1 MTEPAGRGASSTGE
15 RAPAGRQAAVP
26 PGGQAATP
34 PGQPGG
40 GPGGQRDA
48 EAQASQHLLFEI
60 APREDIGAP
69 MRRYAPTHWRAVAL
83 LAPAALLVAAVLVA
97 PLLTTVAESF
107 AAGAGGLRNYGAVLR
122 DPAIRHAIVNSL
134 QLLAFALLV
143 CLAGLALA
151 WPGRWPRRRPGL
163 AAGLLAAP
171 VAVSALVA
179 GAAFRLL
186 FDPQPGR
193 GTAATIAQGLGAGPA
208 FLGPGWIRLVLGLAF
223 AWQWLGLAVVV
234 FRGGLTR
241 VPLGLLRVARSFG
254 AGRLRR
260 AWAVTLPALL
270 PAGALVLIIVLVAA
284 ARVFELVLAAV
295 PGSIQGQVDVV
306 GLHLW
311 RFGPQLGTGESS
323 ALAVLLF
330 LLVAVLALAGL
341 WGLRREWPAGSGP
354 AAAAEPA
361 PAPAPV
367 PAPAARRWLR
377 RGLGVLIAVG
387 WAAPLLTLLLTSLH
401 TPRAAAATGWWAG
414 GWGWGSYQ
422 AAFSNGQLL
431 PTLGGTA
438 LRALFAATVLVV
450 LAAPAAY
457 ALAWGS
463 LPQPAVRILVP
474 VAAVLAVLPPQV
486 IAGPL
491 GYLLEHL
498 RLFGAAIPLLLVHVA
513 FGLPIAILLLRGA
526 FAAVPR
532 ELVSSRKLDPVPGSA
547 LFAVL
552 TRCWTALLAV
562 AVLEAIQVWNDVLVG
577 LLFGGTEAG
586 SVTLILFEQTRQF
599 ATSAGPLAADAV
611 LITLVPLALVLVTG
625 RWLMRG
631 LAGGAQP

>member
-1 MTEPAGRGASSTGE
+1 MTQPERRGASSTEE
-15 RAPAGRQAAVP
+15 RHPAGQRGAAP
-26 PGGQAATP
+26 PGLA
-34 PGQPGG
+34 GG
-40 GPGGQRDA
+40 GREA
-48 EAQASQHLLFEI
+48 KAQASDNLLFEI
-60 APREDIGAP
+60 APREDISAP
-69 MRRYAPTHWRAVAL
+69 VRRYSPTHWRAVAL
-83 LAPAALLVAAVLVA
+83 LAPATLVIVAVLIA
-97 PLLTTVAESF
+97 PLLITVVESF
-107 AAGAGGLRNYGAVLR
+107 VKGAGGLRNFGAVLG
-122 DPAIRHAIVNSL
+122 DPAIGHAIWNSL

-143 CLAGLALA
+143 CLAGLLLA

-186 FDPQPGR
+186 FAPQPGH
-193 GTAATIAQGLGAGPA
+193 GTVATVAQGLGMHPI
-208 FLGPGWIRLVLGLAF
+208 FLGPAWIRLVLGLAF
-223 AWQWLGLAVVV
+223 TWQWLGLAIVV
-234 FRGGLTR
+234 FRAGMTR
-241 VPLGLLRVARSFG
+241 MPLGLLRLARSFG

-260 AWAVTLPALL
+260 TWVVALPALL
-270 PAGALVLIIVLVAA
+270 PVGALVLIIVLVAA
-284 ARVFELVLAAV
+284 ARVFELVLAAA
-295 PGSIQGQVDVV
+295 PGSIQDQVDVV
-306 GLHLW
+306 GIHLW

-341 WGLRREWPAGSGP
+341 WGLRREWPAGRNP
-354 AAAAEPA
+354 AAAAEPV
-361 PAPAPV
+361 PV
-367 PAPAARRWLR
+367 PAAGARRRWLR
-377 RGLGVLIAVG
+377 RGLGILVAAV
-387 WAAPLLTLLLTSLH
+387 WSAPLLTLLLTSLH
-401 TPRAAAATGWWAG
+401 TPRAAATTGWWAS

-431 PTLGGTA
+431 PTLGSTA

-463 LPQPAVRILVP
+463 LPRTAVRILVP

-498 RLFGAAIPLLLVHVA
+498 RLLGAAMPLLMVHVA
-513 FGLPIAILLLRGA
+513 FGMPIAILLLRGA
-526 FAAVPR
+526 FTAVPL

-577 LLFGGTEAG
+577 LLYGGTEAG
-586 SVTLILFEQTRQF
+586 AVTLILFEQTRQF
-599 ATSAGPLAADAV
+599 ATSAGPLAANAV
-611 LITLVPLALVLVTG
+611 LITLLPLALVLVTG

-631 LAGGAQP
+631 LAGGVRS